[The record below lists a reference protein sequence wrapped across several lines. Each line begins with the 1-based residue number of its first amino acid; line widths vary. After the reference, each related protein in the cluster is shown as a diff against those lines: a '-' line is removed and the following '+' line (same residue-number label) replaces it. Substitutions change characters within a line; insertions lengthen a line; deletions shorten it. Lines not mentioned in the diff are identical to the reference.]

1 MEEEFKLTK
10 KLDHLALIMDGNG
23 RWATKRGLPR
33 TAGHKEACKTLME
46 VVRNVISFKIYCLT
60 IYAFSTENWNRPKDE
75 IDHLFTYLNTFFK
88 KNIDEMMALDVKI
101 RTMGDLSRLPLKTQK
116 TIEKAKEMTKNNKSY
131 ILNICLNYG
140 SHEEI
145 LRATKNIALD
155 YKNNKLDINKLDS
168 NLFESY
174 LYTNGLPP
182 VDLMIRTSGEE
193 RLSNF
198 MLYQLSYSEFVFTP
212 TYFPDFHKAELIE
225 CLKEYESRNRRF
237 GGLKNQ

>member
-75 IDHLFTYLNTFFK
+75 IDHLFSYLNTFFK

-140 SHEEI
+140 GHEEI

-225 CLKEYESRNRRF
+225 CLKEYEARNRRF

>member
-75 IDHLFTYLNTFFK
+75 IDHLFSYLNTFFK

-212 TYFPDFHKAELIE
+212 TYFPDFHKTELIE